1 MRTTPPIS
9 MLAGLFV
16 ILAAGAGC
24 SNDGSDNPGGSGG
37 ARSGS
42 GGVQAASGGMS
53 TMTGSGG
60 APGSGGGPGGS
71 GGGPGGSGGGPGGS
85 GGANDASAQ
94 DAGGMGSSGADASSS
109 VGDAGREVAEGGADA
124 SSSVGDAGPE
134 AAAGDGGMSSAC
146 PANPMRTD
154 PPLTPAAFCAALL
167 TPCQPHTQ
175 PAYKANCE
183 AAYMNAKSQSC
194 QTYNLCFGV
203 VGMKMLIPYCSR
215 AQGLGPA
222 GNCS

>member
-1 MRTTPPIS
+1 MRTNPSIS
-9 MLAGLFV
+9 LLAGLIV
-16 ILAAGAGC
+16 AVSAGAGC
-24 SNDGSDNPGGSGG
+24 SNSSDNAAGSGG
-37 ARSGS
+37 ARGGS
-42 GGVQAASGGMS
+42 GGNEAGSGGMS
-53 TMTGSGG
+53 TV
-60 APGSGGGPGGS
+60 PDSGGGL
-71 GGGPGGSGGGPGGS
+71 GS
-85 GGANDASAQ
+85 GGANDASAE
-94 DAGGMGSSGADASSS
+94 DSGEMGS
-109 VGDAGREVAEGGADA
+109 GGADA
-124 SSSVGDAGPE
+124 TSSDDAGPDVAAGGVDANPSAGDAGPDV
-134 AAAGDGGMSSAC
+134 ATGDGGMSSAC

-167 TPCQPHTQ
+167 TPCKPHTQ
-175 PAYKANCE
+175 PPYKANCE

>member
-1 MRTTPPIS
+1 M
-9 MLAGLFV
+9 
-16 ILAAGAGC
+16 
-24 SNDGSDNPGGSGG
+24 GSGG
-37 ARSGS
+37 A
-42 GGVQAASGGMS
+42 
-53 TMTGSGG
+53 
-60 APGSGGGPGGS
+60 
-71 GGGPGGSGGGPGGS
+71 
-85 GGANDASAQ
+85 DASSSAG
-94 DAGGMGSSGADASSS
+94 DTGPEVAAGGDEASSS
-109 VGDAGREVAEGGADA
+109 VGDAAPEVAAGEGG
-124 SSSVGDAGPE
+124 
-134 AAAGDGGMSSAC
+134 MLSAC

-167 TPCQPHTQ
+167 TPCMPHTQ